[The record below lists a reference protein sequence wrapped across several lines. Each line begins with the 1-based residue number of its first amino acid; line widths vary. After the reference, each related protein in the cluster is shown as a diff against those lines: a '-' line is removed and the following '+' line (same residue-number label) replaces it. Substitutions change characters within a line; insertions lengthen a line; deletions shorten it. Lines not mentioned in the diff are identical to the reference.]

1 MKMYHHKQVGTVIWV
16 SMLVGTVVFVILGLA
31 VFRPLLAAV
40 PIFAI
45 CGWLFY
51 SLSIEVTDKELHWR
65 FGPGLV
71 RRRVPL
77 SEIASAQPVRTNVIE
92 GWGIHCSRFGWL
104 YNVSGFDAVA
114 ITLRNGKQF
123 ALGTDEPQK
132 LASALQPSHSASV

>member
-1 MKMYHHKQVGTVIWV
+1 MKTYRHTQVGTVIWV
-16 SMLVGTVVFVILGLA
+16 GMLAMALLFLVLGFT
-31 VFRPLLAAV
+31 VFRPLLAV
-40 PIFAI
+40 LPIFAI

-65 FGPGLV
+65 FGPGLI
-71 RRRVPL
+71 RRNVPL
-77 SEIASAQPVRTNVIE
+77 SEIAAAQPVRTNVIE

-132 LASALQPSHSASV
+132 LADALRG